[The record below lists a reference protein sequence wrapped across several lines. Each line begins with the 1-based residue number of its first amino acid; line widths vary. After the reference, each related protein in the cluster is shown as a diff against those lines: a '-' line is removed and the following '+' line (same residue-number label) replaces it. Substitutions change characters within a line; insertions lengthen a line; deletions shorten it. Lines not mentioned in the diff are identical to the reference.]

1 MQEMWGF
8 FQFPCFLL
16 CPFLPVQGVKDMAYV
31 CDSIQVVDGLAT
43 CVAWIQQV
51 EPEFNLLN
59 ISVADANLLLSQV
72 CLCFAT
78 VFLYNVVNDA
88 FKGK

>member
-1 MQEMWGF
+1 
-8 FQFPCFLL
+8 
-16 CPFLPVQGVKDMAYV
+16 MAYL
-31 CDSIQVVDGLAT
+31 CAAKEMINGIDT
-43 CVAWIQQV
+43 CVSWIQQV

-59 ISVADANLLLSQV
+59 ISVADANLLLAQV
-72 CLCFAT
+72 CVCFAT

>member
-1 MQEMWGF
+1 
-8 FQFPCFLL
+8 
-16 CPFLPVQGVKDMAYV
+16 MAYI
-31 CDSIQVVDGLAT
+31 CESIQIVEGVQI
-43 CVAWIQQV
+43 CVAWIQQE

-59 ISVADANLLLSQV
+59 ISVADANLMLSQV

-78 VFLYNVVNDA
+78 VFVYNVINDA

>member
-1 MQEMWGF
+1 
-8 FQFPCFLL
+8 
-16 CPFLPVQGVKDMAYV
+16 MAYV
-31 CDSIQVVDGLAT
+31 CETIELVEGIPV

-72 CLCFAT
+72 ALAFAT
-78 VFLYNVVNDA
+78 VFVYNVINDA

>member
-1 MQEMWGF
+1 
-8 FQFPCFLL
+8 
-16 CPFLPVQGVKDMAYV
+16 MAYV
-31 CDSIQVVDGLAT
+31 CESIELVNGVPT

-59 ISVADANLLLSQV
+59 ISVADANMLLSQV
-72 CLCFAT
+72 AVCFAT
-78 VFLYNVVNDA
+78 VFLYNVINDA